1 MFCVDSGLRESSGIV
16 RSSLITFLTKILGHI
31 LECGKKNVTDKNGG
45 KGTTNTLNEPVSL
58 IMKNLDDVISHLVT
72 EVPWTLNSK
81 IKSTNAA
88 NTPAVL
94 GKRIA
99 DSLRSLY
106 VRGNKNKIENFT
118 TSGMSISEMKLQ
130 KSLNEID
137 QQVNEISLNQDTILK
152 NANNKN
158 LRCEEGDKEKA
169 QLQRVFVMREM
180 SLDKIQ
186 LMLDVST
193 HLFLSYIN

>member
-1 MFCVDSGLRESSGIV
+1 MRRSPSRERGIQVLEAPQLLR
-16 RSSLITFLTKILGHI
+16 
-31 LECGKKNVTDKNGG
+31 DKCDPHRGF
-45 KGTTNTLNEPVSL
+45 
-58 IMKNLDDVISHLVT
+58 
-72 EVPWTLNSK
+72 
-81 IKSTNAA
+81 
-88 NTPAVL
+88 
-94 GKRIA
+94 A

-106 VRGNKNKIENFT
+106 VRENKNKIENFT
-118 TSGMSISEMKLQ
+118 TSGMSITEMKLQ

-137 QQVNEISLNQDTILK
+137 QQVNEISLSQDMILK

-158 LRCEEGDKEKA
+158 LRSEEGDKEKA

-193 HLFLSYIN
+193 HLVFRHRN

>member
-1 MFCVDSGLRESSGIV
+1 MFCVDSGLMESSGIV

-31 LECGKKNVTDKNGG
+31 QECGKKKVTEKIVG

-106 VRGNKNKIENFT
+106 VRENKNKIENFT
-118 TSGMSISEMKLQ
+118 TSGMSITEMKLQ

-137 QQVNEISLNQDTILK
+137 QQVNEISLSQDMILK

-158 LRCEEGDKEKA
+158 LRSEEGDKEKA

-193 HLFLSYIN
+193 HLVFRHIN

>member
-1 MFCVDSGLRESSGIV
+1 MFCVDSGLKEPSGIV
-16 RSSLITFLTKILGHI
+16 RSSLITLLTKILGHI
-31 LECGKKNVTDKNGG
+31 LECGKKNVPAATGG
-45 KGTTNTLNEPVSL
+45 KGTINALTEPVSL
-58 IMKNLDDVISHLVT
+58 IMNRLDDVLSHLVS

-81 IKSTNAA
+81 VKTTNTT
-88 NTPAVL
+88 NTPAIL

-106 VRGNKNKIENFT
+106 VRANKNRNENNT
-118 TSGMSISEMKLQ
+118 TAGMSISEMKLQ
-130 KSLNEID
+130 NSLNEID
-137 QQVNEISLNQDTILK
+137 LQVNEISLNQDLILK

-158 LRCEEGDKEKA
+158 LRSEEGDKEKA

-193 HLFLSYIN
+193 HLCAI

>member
-1 MFCVDSGLRESSGIV
+1 MFCVDSGLMESSGIV

-31 LECGKKNVTDKNGG
+31 QECGKKKVTEKIVG

-106 VRGNKNKIENFT
+106 VRENKNKIENFT
-118 TSGMSISEMKLQ
+118 TSGMSITEMKLQ

-137 QQVNEISLNQDTILK
+137 QQVNEISLSQDMILK

-158 LRCEEGDKEKA
+158 LRSEEGDKEKA

-193 HLFLSYIN
+193 HLVFRHRN

>member
-1 MFCVDSGLRESSGIV
+1 MFCVDSGLMESSGIV

-31 LECGKKNVTDKNGG
+31 QECGKKKVTEKIVG

-99 DSLRSLY
+99 DSLRTLY
-106 VRGNKNKIENFT
+106 VRENKNKIENFT
-118 TSGMSISEMKLQ
+118 TSGMSITEMKLQ

-137 QQVNEISLNQDTILK
+137 QQVNEISLSQDMILK

-158 LRCEEGDKEKA
+158 LRSEEGDKEKA

-193 HLFLSYIN
+193 HLVFRHRN